1 MLGKVAKSTRRHWS
15 ARRDENSDSV
25 ITREWYRTVGVVSS
39 PVASMQRARGPPW
52 DCERGERKGERGVR
66 GQSRV
71 LGAVFPRSALA
82 TRTRRA
88 GGYRA
93 QNKGARE
100 AAGRGISRGERG
112 SGRERREA
120 VGARAHPTSW
130 RLSRRPTHRDGLQ
143 HAHGEGDCACCCVI
157 LDMTNGDEALE
168 QGLVAVELHHAVR
181 WRAKEREN
189 AQSRC
194 V

>member
-66 GQSRV
+66 GQLRV

-93 QNKGARE
+93 QNTGARE

-120 VGARAHPTSW
+120 VGARAHPHPGGFLASPRTGTDSST
-130 RLSRRPTHRDGLQ
+130 RTVRGIVR
-143 HAHGEGDCACCCVI
+143 V
-157 LDMTNGDEALE
+157 
-168 QGLVAVELHHAVR
+168 VA
-181 WRAKEREN
+181 
-189 AQSRC
+189 SFSI
-194 V
+194 